1 MSNSKNILVSV
12 LSGGLAGLLVFVGLS
27 QMGGLKG
34 GDANGFWGS
43 FDKFV
48 SDVSDK
54 TVASSQQEN
63 LVVKAVEK
71 AGPAV
76 VSVIITKDV
85 PIMEQ
90 YYDNNANNPF
100 GGFPGFNFQMPQYR
114 QNGTEK
120 KEVGGGSGFIVSE
133 DGYIVTNKHVVSDEK
148 AEYTVITS
156 DKKKYDVKVLA
167 KDPLNDVAILKIE
180 AKDLPTLEFANSE
193 KVKVGQSVIAIGN
206 PLLQFSNSVSV
217 GVVSG
222 LSRSI
227 TATDQGYGQAE
238 QLEGVI
244 QTDAAINPG
253 NSGGPLLNLDGKVV
267 GVNVATS
274 SAENIS
280 FSLPSNM
287 VKGVFE
293 SVKETGKI
301 VRPYLGLRFVPVS
314 DELKTANK
322 LTVDYGVLVS
332 RGQKPEDLAVLPGSP
347 SDKAGLLEN
356 DIILEVDGVKLD
368 DEASLAHIVALKKVG
383 DKLQLKVLSKGK
395 EKMVEVTLES
405 LPE

>member
-180 AKDLPTLEFANSE
+180 AKDLLTLEFANSE

-301 VRPYLGLRFVPVS
+301 VRPYLGLRFVPVTP
-314 DELKTANK
+314 DLKAANK

-347 SDKAGLLEN
+347 ADKAGLLEN